1 MAFGKKKKVESSVA
15 VTQQNVSTLASQ
27 ALARMRNTQVNLPMR
42 IVGTSPLLMH
52 RFGEKAV
59 IEMLSSMVGNKLPR
73 GNKDLTAEYEAS
85 WYRNEKGQLALPLR
99 LIKACIIE
107 GAISTDG
114 VASKAELKRGL
125 RVCGN
130 TALIRTADN
139 APMRLSRDEHMD
151 IRLVRNNGGSPDV
164 RARALIPAGYHM
176 DVVLQFSP
184 AMLSIDA
191 VVSAF
196 SAAGATIGLCD
207 FRPARGGECGT
218 FEIQP
223 LSETDVPRIL
233 KESIVP
239 EEGFTIPEQL
249 LTAFNSIPE
258 DKLTDPARKV
268 KSLIKNGKNV
278 LESEAE

>member
-1 MAFGKKKKVESSVA
+1 
-15 VTQQNVSTLASQ
+15 
-27 ALARMRNTQVNLPMR
+27 
-42 IVGTSPLLMH
+42 
-52 RFGEKAV
+52 
-59 IEMLSSMVGNKLPR
+59 
-73 GNKDLTAEYEAS
+73 
-85 WYRNEKGQLALPLR
+85 
-99 LIKACIIE
+99 
-107 GAISTDG
+107 
-114 VASKAELKRGL
+114 
-125 RVCGN
+125 
-130 TALIRTADN
+130 
-139 APMRLSRDEHMD
+139 MD

-223 LSETDVPRIL
+223 LQETDVPRIL
-233 KESIVP
+233 KESVVP
-239 EEGFTIPEQL
+239 EEGFTIPDQL

-268 KSLIKNGKNV
+268 KSLIKNGKNA
-278 LESEAE
+278 LDLEAE